1 MKVERNP
8 MHRRLAALALA
19 IMIATTSSVIAHA
32 DSLDVAR
39 GNQGSEFVIDGV
51 WAAATCAFSMA
62 LAKLDP
68 GFHGSA
74 VMICLKAM
82 SLDG

>member
-8 MHRRLAALALA
+8 IHRRLTALMLTVVLSA
-19 IMIATTSSVIAHA
+19 TSSVIARA

-39 GNQGSEFVIDGV
+39 GNQGPEFVVDGV

-74 VMICLKAM
+74 VMICMKAI